1 MPAISL
7 QSSLKVSDEVVFREL
22 DGEAV
27 LLNLA
32 SGMYFGLDET
42 GTRIWQLIDQHGE
55 LAAVLIAL
63 CEEFDAPRD
72 AIEHDLLSLAS
83 ELSEKGLLVAG
94 AERAG

>member
-1 MPAISL
+1 MEAISL

-42 GTRIWQLIDQHGE
+42 GTRIWQLIDRHGE
-55 LAAVLIAL
+55 LAAVLAAL
-63 CEEFDAPRD
+63 CDEFDAPPD
-72 AIEHDLLSLAS
+72 AMARDLLNLAL
-83 ELSEKGLLVAG
+83 ELSEKGLLVPSG
-94 AERAG
+94 RQTG